1 MTEELNNF
9 CTDLKELFMQ
19 QNFPELEKMLSK
31 RPDEE
36 IVLLAEN
43 EQAVVAKYYEQG
55 KYEMLLSHL
64 NFVAFASY
72 LFEYAGKR
80 GVFAQEEFERGFE
93 VFLNIFRLIQ
103 ERKGE
108 PEDGAGKPATGES
121 EGQV

>member
-55 KYEMLLSHL
+55 KYEMLRRKNS
-64 NFVAFASY
+64 
-72 LFEYAGKR
+72 R
-80 GVFAQEEFERGFE
+80 GDLRCF
-93 VFLNIFRLIQ
+93 
-103 ERKGE
+103 
-108 PEDGAGKPATGES
+108 
-121 EGQV
+121 